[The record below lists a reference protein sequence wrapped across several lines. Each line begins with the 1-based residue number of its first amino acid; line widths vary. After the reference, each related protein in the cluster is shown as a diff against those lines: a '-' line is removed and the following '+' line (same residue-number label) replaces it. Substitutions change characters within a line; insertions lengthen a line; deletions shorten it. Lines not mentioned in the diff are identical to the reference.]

1 MSLTTALA
9 ASLVLLALNAFFV
22 AAEFALIASKRHRLE
37 ALAADGSP
45 AARAALAG
53 NRELSLMLAGS
64 QLGITL
70 CSLGLGALAKPAL
83 ADLLE
88 PLLHATGLPS
98 QASYVAAFIMAL
110 AVVVFL
116 HMVVGE
122 MAPKSWAITH
132 PERSALLLA
141 LPFRAFARL
150 ARPALAVLNAMA
162 NATLRLFRITPQD
175 ELAQAH
181 GPDELRMLLQT
192 SREHGTLPASDE
204 QLLTAILSLQ
214 RTTVA
219 AVMIPAEQM
228 VTVRAGAAAREV
240 EQQCLRYGRSRL
252 PVTDDGRI
260 VGIVHARDALKA
272 TTDQVGATAGHLMTA
287 PFTLSAQH
295 SALEAIRAMR
305 EHRAQVAIVTD
316 HDDPVGLVALEDL
329 LEQVIGQFDDE
340 TDPIVA
346 AYRNAPARTTESR
359 TQKGNR

>member
-1 MSLTTALA
+1 MSPTTALA
-9 ASLVLLALNAFFV
+9 ASLALLALNAFFV
-22 AAEFALIASKRHRLE
+22 AAEFALVASKRHRLE
-37 ALAADGSP
+37 SLAADGSP

-98 QASYVAAFIMAL
+98 QASYVAAFILAL

-122 MAPKSWAITH
+122 MAPKSWAITQ
-132 PERSALLLA
+132 PERSAVLLA

-150 ARPALAVLNAMA
+150 ARPALAALNAMA
-162 NATLRLFRITPQD
+162 NAILRLFKITPQG

-181 GPDELRMLLQT
+181 GPDELLILLQT
-192 SREHGTLPASDE
+192 SRRHGTLPASDE
-204 QLLTAILSLQ
+204 QLLTAMLTLQ
-214 RTTVA
+214 HTTVA
-219 AVMIPAEQM
+219 TVMVPIEQV
-228 VTVRAGAAAREV
+228 VTVHADATARDV
-240 EQQCLRYGRSRL
+240 ERLCLRHGRSRL
-252 PVTDDGRI
+252 PVTDHGRI
-260 VGIVHARDALKA
+260 VGVVHARDALKA
-272 TTDQVGATAGHLMTA
+272 TTGRVEATAGYLMTT
-287 PFTLSAQH
+287 PYTLPAQC
-295 SALEAIRAMR
+295 SALSAIRAMR
-305 EHRAQVAIVTD
+305 EHRAQVAIVTEHD
-316 HDDPVGLVALEDL
+316 HPVGLVALEDL

-346 AYRNAPARTTESR
+346 AYCNTPARS
-359 TQKGNR
+359 